1 MFRKLYS
8 ATWMLLLFS
17 ASSAYASE
25 LVYTPINPSFGGNAL
40 NSNHLFNIAN
50 GQNDHDDPDGSSRL
64 SKTELE
70 EFNDRIQ
77 RLVLSQVASAVA
89 RPIVGSGGELVPGT
103 VTTEDFV
110 ITVEDLG
117 GDSLR
122 ITTLEKLTGEET
134 IFELDQT
141 P

>member
-1 MFRKLYS
+1 MFDKLYIT
-8 ATWMLLLFS
+8 AWMAFLILVTQTH
-17 ASSAYASE
+17 ASE
-25 LVYTPINPSFGGNAL
+25 LVYTPINPSFGGSPL
-40 NSNHLFNIAN
+40 NSSHLFTVAN
-50 GQNDHDDPDGSSRL
+50 GQNDNKDPNSASRL
-64 SKTELE
+64 SKSELE
-70 EFNDRIQ
+70 AFNDRIQ
-77 RLVLSQVASAVA
+77 RLVLSQVASAVS

-134 IFELDQT
+134 IFELNQS